1 MKKSVLVALAFF
13 ILILTTG
20 GEYANKLL
28 EAKAQVIA
36 DLAEENN
43 DTLPNNT
50 ELSFDIFNSVLQ
62 VSHLIF
68 HSDLIFEFD
77 FPEINETKAHSVFNT
92 ALNFTKYYRTLF
104 RSIISPNAP

>member
-20 GEYANKLL
+20 CEYANKLL